1 MNPSYFNH
9 YQNLAME
16 RTDSGILTLR
26 LHTDGGPIVFTGQ
39 THRDLPPALAE
50 IGADRNNK
58 IVILTG
64 TGDVFMDEID
74 GASLGETF
82 KPGEWDK
89 IYWEG
94 RRVLQRLLEIE
105 APIIAAVNGPAT
117 VHSEY
122 VLLAD
127 ITIASEDATFSD
139 KPHMGFGIVPGDGIH
154 VIYEELLGVNRAR
167 YFALT
172 QQQLEAQEAK
182 ELGLVNEVVPKSEVY
197 DRAFAIAEQLAAKPQ
212 LFLRYTTVALR
223 QRLLKRL
230 NEGTQLGMALEGLTA
245 ADLAYQPQPAHDPP
259 LATSLATGSTRAAH
273 HTRDPLAPRST
284 RPQPC
289 RGAPARRGSEAH
301 RTADGTR
308 D

>member
-1 MNPSYFNH
+1 VPRSYFDS
-9 YQNLAME
+9 YENLAMQ
-16 RTDSGILTLR
+16 RTESGILTVR

-39 THRDLPPALAE
+39 THRDLPRALAE
-50 IGADRNNK
+50 IGADRDNK
-58 IVILTG
+58 VMILTG

-74 GASLGETF
+74 GASLGEIF
-82 KPGEWDK
+82 KPAEWDK

-127 ITIASEDATFSD
+127 ITIASQDATLAD
-139 KPHMGFGIVPGDGIH
+139 TPHMNFGIVPGDGVH

-172 QQQLEAQEAK
+172 QQQIDAQQALT
-182 ELGLVNEVVPKSEVY
+182 LGLINEVVPKTAVY
-197 DRAFAIAEQLAAKPQ
+197 DRAFQIAEQLAERPR
-212 LFLRYTTVALR
+212 LFLRYTTLALR

-230 NEGTQLGMALEGLTA
+230 SEGTQLGMALEGLTA
-245 ADLAYQPQPAHDPP
+245 ADLAYRQQAVPD
-259 LATSLATGSTRAAH
+259 
-273 HTRDPLAPRST
+273 
-284 RPQPC
+284 
-289 RGAPARRGSEAH
+289 
-301 RTADGTR
+301 
-308 D
+308 

>member
-1 MNPSYFNH
+1 MTASYFDS

-16 RTDSGILTLR
+16 RTESGILTVR

-39 THRDLPPALAE
+39 THHDLPRAVAE
-50 IGADRNNK
+50 IGDDRENK
-58 IVILTG
+58 VVILTG

-74 GASLGETF
+74 GASLGEIF
-82 KPGEWDK
+82 KPAEWDK

-127 ITIASEDATFSD
+127 ITIASDDATFAD
-139 KPHMGFGIVPGDGIH
+139 KPHMGFGIVPGDGLQ

-172 QQQLEAQEAK
+172 QQ
-182 ELGLVNEVVPKSEVY
+182 EVE
-197 DRAFAIAEQLAAKPQ
+197 
-212 LFLRYTTVALR
+212 
-223 QRLLKRL
+223 
-230 NEGTQLGMALEGLTA
+230 
-245 ADLAYQPQPAHDPP
+245 
-259 LATSLATGSTRAAH
+259 
-273 HTRDPLAPRST
+273 
-284 RPQPC
+284 
-289 RGAPARRGSEAH
+289 
-301 RTADGTR
+301 
-308 D
+308 

>member
-39 THRDLPPALAE
+39 THRDLPRALAE
-50 IGADRNNK
+50 IGADRDNK

-74 GASLGETF
+74 GASLGEIF

-223 QRLLKRL
+223 QRLLQRL

-245 ADLAYQPQPAHDPP
+245 ADLAYQPQ
-259 LATSLATGSTRAAH
+259 LASA
-273 HTRDPLAPRST
+273 
-284 RPQPC
+284 
-289 RGAPARRGSEAH
+289 
-301 RTADGTR
+301 
-308 D
+308 